1 MATPQASPCCTTN
14 AEIIVT
20 TTLDGL
26 LSHETSPVV
35 YGWSS
40 IALGFDHL
48 PEVIGRSLDL
58 DVILSFSQME
68 VPDADEQFWQAQKE
82 VNVALEKLGLYMTHL
97 FQEDQIFLRPE

>member
-14 AEIIVT
+14 AEIIA

-48 PEVIGRSLDL
+48 LEVIGRSLDL

-97 FQEDQIFLRPE
+97 FQEDRVFLRPV

>member
-14 AEIIVT
+14 AEIIAI
-20 TTLDGL
+20 TLDAL

-35 YGWSS
+35 YGCAS

-68 VPDADEQFWQAQKE
+68 VLDADEQFWQAQKE
-82 VNVALEKLGLYMTHL
+82 ANVALEKLRLYMTHL
-97 FQEDQIFLRPE
+97 FQEDRVILRPE